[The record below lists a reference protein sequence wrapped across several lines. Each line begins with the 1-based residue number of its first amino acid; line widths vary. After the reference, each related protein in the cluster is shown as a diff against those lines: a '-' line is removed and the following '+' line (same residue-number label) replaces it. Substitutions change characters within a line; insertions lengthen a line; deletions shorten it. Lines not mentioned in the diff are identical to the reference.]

1 MKTHTLSW
9 WKKEADKYFSRYIRL
24 RDSNHGTIFCI
35 TCGTPFKIKEGD
47 AGHFQPRQ
55 HLFTRFDERNVN
67 GQCKGCNNKDWN
79 QGEQYKHG
87 IAIDKKFG
95 KGTAQWLSDHR
106 RDFIKYIIPDYQEMI
121 VEYKQKIKELEAL

>member
-1 MKTHTLSW
+1 MLK
-9 WKKEADKYFSRYIRL
+9 
-24 RDSNHGTIFCI
+24 
-35 TCGTPFKIKEGD
+35 
-47 AGHFQPRQ
+47 
-55 HLFTRFDERNVN
+55 
-67 GQCKGCNNKDWN
+67 CKGCNNKDWN

-95 KGTAQWLSDHR
+95 KGTAKWLSDHR